1 MQYSSIDLKLPKF
14 CVECLAHCRAQHSTA
29 FEQIDELQISLP
41 LLNLTLCNEGN
52 HVDEIRKFRILEQ
65 DVILE

>member
-1 MQYSSIDLKLPKF
+1 MPGTLQST
-14 CVECLAHCRAQHSTA
+14 AQHSTA
-29 FEQIDELQISLP
+29 FEQIDEFQISLP